1 MISQNY
7 KRIAIYLFCLYK
19 KTKMTLKKFNKAKI
33 HLKFRKK
40 MVEEG
45 VVGPPPMSMGWFGL
59 SPLST
64 SFFLK

>member
-40 MVEEG
+40 NGGGGGGWATPNVHG
-45 VVGPPPMSMGWFGL
+45 VVRTIP
-59 SPLST
+59 
-64 SFFLK
+64 SFNLFFS